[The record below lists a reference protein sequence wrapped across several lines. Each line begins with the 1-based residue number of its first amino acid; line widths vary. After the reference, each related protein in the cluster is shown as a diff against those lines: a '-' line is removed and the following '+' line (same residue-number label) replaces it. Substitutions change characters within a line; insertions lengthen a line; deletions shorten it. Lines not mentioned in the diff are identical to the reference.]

1 MEQFE
6 ILLSSFQLI
15 LVIFIRVAGLL
26 FTSPIFSTRFFLN
39 RYKIFFSLWFAFA
52 ISPWAMKNIQIAP
65 DNILDFFLLLGKE
78 LIVGMSIGFF
88 VSLLFSCL
96 RVGTDFFALQI
107 GLGFSQVFDPMLGRE
122 VSILNDF
129 IYMTCVL
136 MFIAIGGMHLMIRL
150 FIDSYVKLPI
160 VDFLPITTN
169 FFNISLKYFSAMFVI
184 AIKFVLPVL
193 LISILI
199 YIVMGIISRIS
210 PQMNVLE
217 LSLPLQYILS
227 FLVLFLIFPY
237 GLDIFRSVMLKVF
250 SEILPLLKER

>member
-6 ILLSSFQLI
+6 ILLTSFQLVLI
-15 LVIFIRVAGLL
+15 IFIRVVGFL
-26 FTSPIFSTRFFLN
+26 FASPIFSTRFYIN
-39 RYKIFFSLWFAFA
+39 RYKIFFSLWFAFC
-52 ISPWAMKNIQIAP
+52 ISPWAMKNLQVAP
-65 DNILDFFLLLGKE
+65 DNFLDFLLILGKE
-78 LIVGMSIGFF
+78 LIIGLSIGFF
-88 VSLLFSCL
+88 VSLLFSAL

-129 IYMTCVL
+129 IYMACLL
-136 MFIAIGGMHLMIRL
+136 MFIAIGGMHLMVKL
-150 FIDSYVKLPI
+150 FIDSYIKLPV
-160 VDFLPITTN
+160 VDFLPVTTN

-193 LISILI
+193 LISILV
-199 YIVMGIISRIS
+199 YVVMGIISRIS

-227 FLVLFLIFPY
+227 FLVLFLIFPF

-250 SEILPLLKER
+250 REILPMLRV